1 MDFNSFLD
9 FQHAAEYFIN
19 ANKSKNRDLEMRMNL
34 LEMALQLIEERL
46 EKCEKRTDT
55 YCSQQK

>member
-1 MDFNSFLD
+1 MLD
-9 FQHAAEYFIN
+9 DYLAYSTALENYN
-19 ANKSKNRDLEMRMNL
+19 NLKDNKTRELELRMNL